1 MNITPIPKHIKIVNS
16 HNNAQ
21 AAAKIK
27 EASKRFMKKNSEA
40 YKKLADK

>member
-1 MNITPIPKHIKIVNS
+1 MNITPKPKRIKIVNS